1 MPTTPYARLL
11 VALNGGTAA
20 AGGIEAAASDSV
32 TFAYESTVGW
42 PAQPAPYLEIYEAP
56 LNWAPDPLTGW
67 IETDGGGW
75 KYYGTTPP
83 PAIAAPDAAHFG
95 KVACQ
100 LVVGG
105 GLKAGKLSAD
115 MTSGATILV
124 RSASVGLEST
134 AARETTEFDPIRSWI
149 GAIQRDLR
157 LLEAALASGGGVPT
171 SRTITAGAGLTGGGS
186 LAADRTIAVATADAS
201 ITVNADSIEAS
212 GNFVAKDITTTG
224 AVAVTKSGIGTTK
237 TLGVGLIN
245 ATASGSQ
252 VSPMLVGS
260 AKHSG
265 GTQHNFGVQNEPQS
279 SSRQII
285 RHTYGTGDPATTPPA
300 NTMFTEDT
308 SDPNFGAS
316 TQCSTFVASSGGN
329 GFRLANNGGGIKEN
343 GSARCI
349 VQNATAG
356 EPLEMLSSTSTG
368 NTGARFQLT
377 ADAGTPTAGTFLRVG
392 FGSGSFSTEVFSI
405 SAATATRGR
414 VYVNSIPI
422 GWNIVT
428 TAVNAACAIG
438 DRVLVQG
445 GGITIPLP
453 AVPSV
458 VSTRD
463 ADIIVVEVN
472 GGVLGS
478 PITINAA
485 AGDLING
492 AASVTIGVP
501 FGSLTLC
508 HDGDGTNWRIVGSH
522 LL

>member
-1 MPTTPYARLL
+1 MTFSPSTGIAATPTSSVTFTFPGTERGTWA
-11 VALNGGTAA
+11 VQCQTNGGELVDGDATVNTKVRYFAIRTANFGLRHPLSAETTEYQAGGYPVAIQEMEDAVDA
-20 AGGIEAAASDSV
+20 AGGVGPGTGGTIGVFTGAGAS
-32 TFAYESTVGW
+32 TTVGDSG
-42 PAQPAPYLEIYEAP
+42 I
-56 LNWAPDPLTGW
+56 
-67 IETDGGGW
+67 TDD
-75 KYYGTTPP
+75 GTTV
-83 PAIAAPDAAHFG
+83 D
-95 KVACQ
+95 
-100 LVVGG
+100 
-105 GLKAGKLSAD
+105 
-115 MTSGATILV
+115 
-124 RSASVGLEST
+124 
-134 AARETTEFDPIRSWI
+134 TTR
-149 GAIQRDLR
+149 
-157 LLEAALASGGGVPT
+157 
-171 SRTITAGAGLTGGGS
+171 
-186 LAADRTIAVATADAS
+186 AVT
-201 ITVNADSIEAS
+201 
-212 GNFVAKDITTTG
+212 
-224 AVAVTKSGIGTTK
+224 VTKSGIATTK
-237 TLGVGLIN
+237 TAGIYSIN

-252 VSPMLVGS
+252 VSAQIGGS

-265 GTQHNFGVQNEPQS
+265 GTQHNYGGQCEPQS
-279 SSRQII
+279 ASRMIW
-285 RHTYGTGDPATTPPA
+285 RECYGTGDPAATPPA
-300 NTMFTEDT
+300 NTARLFDT
-308 SDPNFGAS
+308 NDPNFGAS
-316 TQCSTFVASSGGN
+316 TQCSTFVALSGGN
-329 GFRLANNGGGIKEN
+329 GFRLASNGGGIKEN

-368 NTGARFQLT
+368 NTGARFQIT
-377 ADAGTPTAGTFLRVG
+377 CDAGTPTAGTFVRIG
-392 FGSGSFSTEVFSI
+392 YGSGSFSTEVFSI
-405 SAATATRGR
+405 SAATATMGR
-414 VYVNSIPI
+414 LYVNGIPI

-445 GGITIPLP
+445 GGITITLP